1 MLCPKCYG
9 KTRVTETRNNV
20 KESETYRRRICND
33 KTCCHKFYTV
43 EFVAEETN
51 NFKESWKEAIKGG
64 V

>member
-43 EFVAEETN
+43 EFVAEEPITLR
-51 NFKESWKEAIKGG
+51 KAGKKQ
-64 V
+64 